1 MNAPTE
7 DDVRALAGIRV
18 IEVSNYI
25 AGPFCCTQLAEFGA
39 EVIKV
44 ELPGVGD
51 PLRNFGTRSECG
63 ETFPWLSEARNK
75 KCVTLDLRTEDGAAM
90 LRQLGAKADA
100 IVENYQPG
108 TMERWGLGYEALSRD
123 NPGLIM
129 VRISG
134 FGQSG
139 PYRDRPGFGR
149 IANAFSGIS
158 FLAGYPDRAPVIP
171 GSATLADYLSGL
183 YGAFGVM
190 LALRARETTGVGQVI
205 DIGLYESVFRILDE
219 LVPAYDKAKYV
230 RERMG
235 PRTVNVCPHSH
246 YLTADE
252 CWVAIACTTDRIFVR
267 LAETMGEPEVAGEGG
282 KYRTFAQRWERRDE
296 VDAWVA
302 EWTGKRTRDEVLAA
316 CETGQV
322 PAGPVYAIDE
332 IFDDPHYAARE
343 NMVSVEDARLGTLKV
358 ANVVPRL
365 SKTPGKVTKLGAS
378 LGQHNAEIYGK
389 LLGLG
394 AARLKELAQKGV
406 V

>member
-230 RERMG
+230 HERMG
-235 PRTVNVCPHSH
+235 PEPSTSART
-246 YLTADE
+246 A
-252 CWVAIACTTDRIFVR
+252 TTSR
-267 LAETMGEPEVAGEGG
+267 
-282 KYRTFAQRWERRDE
+282 RTSVGSPSPAQP
-296 VDAWVA
+296 
-302 EWTGKRTRDEVLAA
+302 TGYSCALPKPWA
-316 CETGQV
+316 
-322 PAGPVYAIDE
+322 
-332 IFDDPHYAARE
+332 
-343 NMVSVEDARLGTLKV
+343 S
-358 ANVVPRL
+358 PR
-365 SKTPGKVTKLGAS
+365 
-378 LGQHNAEIYGK
+378 
-389 LLGLG
+389 
-394 AARLKELAQKGV
+394 
-406 V
+406 